1 MENNTVT
8 FSYSSDGVS
17 SYGYPPQSVV
27 FTIPRTDSTVHE
39 YYTTFKNFLR
49 AIGFTENL
57 VLFGALKTA
66 VMDDSND
73 PIIVNKIMADHGI
86 MDIDDHIKKLREFQE
101 EIMDLKAKISRL
113 ENPDNPQYT
122 DEEMNAMT
130 YQQMIDSGFE
140 MAADGF
146 WIKK

>member
-1 MENNTVT
+1 
-8 FSYSSDGVS
+8 
-17 SYGYPPQSVV
+17 VV

-122 DEEMNAMT
+122 EEEMNAMT

-140 MAADGF
+140 MTADGF